1 MADKFKTFAELA
13 RHARDGVHW
22 RVTSR
27 QRPSRI
33 LVAAPHA
40 GRAEPHTGTIAKA
53 VAGATHS
60 LYLFE
65 TLSAGLHVTSHR
77 FQEPRGIAQARQH
90 SRVLTVH
97 GCDNERSTSIDV
109 FVGGLDV
116 GLRDA
121 VILELRQAGFDV
133 ALDRRTPGKAT
144 TNICNLGSSGAGVQL
159 EISRRLRNRLGKDK
173 NGKLLR
179 KFARSVRCAVEST
192 GAGRHTRRHERA
204 RVAMTKGADYSR

>member
-1 MADKFKTFAELA
+1 MADRFKTFAELA
-13 RHARDGVHW
+13 RHTRDGVHW
-22 RVTSR
+22 RVTAR
-27 QRPSRI
+27 QRQSRI

-65 TLSAGLHVTSHR
+65 TLGAGLHVTSHR
-77 FQEPRGIAQARQH
+77 FQEPRGMAQARRH
-90 SRVLTVH
+90 SRVLTIH

-121 VILELRQAGFDV
+121 VILESAICRIWRGGRPSHAGEGHHEHLQPWV
-133 ALDRRTPGKAT
+133 VRRRSATGDQSPATKPFGKAQEPGT
-144 TNICNLGSSGAGVQL
+144 PAEVRQISSLRCRADAGQ
-159 EISRRLRNRLGKDK
+159 EARQTAWASTSRRD
-173 NGKLLR
+173 
-179 KFARSVRCAVEST
+179 
-192 GAGRHTRRHERA
+192 
-204 RVAMTKGADYSR
+204 